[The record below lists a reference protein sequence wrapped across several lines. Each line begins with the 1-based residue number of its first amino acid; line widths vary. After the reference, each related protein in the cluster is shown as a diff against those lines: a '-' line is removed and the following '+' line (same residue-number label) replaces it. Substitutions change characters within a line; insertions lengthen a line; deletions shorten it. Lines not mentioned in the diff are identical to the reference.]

1 MYDVKPVTTAHET
14 ACGPAC
20 LKMMLG
26 FYGQD
31 VDLETLIRECGT
43 KITGST
49 AKDLMV
55 AGRKYGLEMR
65 AFKMDAEEICKQ
77 DRPAIILWKLV
88 HFCVFCGVDN
98 EDNVWICN
106 PDSGRFSMPK
116 STFERFFSKFCLFN
130 GDPDEMFS
138 DDYFGEN
145 PEEPDYFND

>member
-1 MYDVKPVTTAHET
+1 MYDVKPVTTEHAT
-14 ACGPAC
+14 ACGPTC
-20 LKMMLG
+20 LKMLLG
-26 FYGQD
+26 YYGQD
-31 VDLETLIRECGT
+31 VDLDELIRECGT

-55 AGRKYGLEMR
+55 AGRKYGLDLR

-88 HFCVFCGVDN
+88 HFCVFCGVDQ
-98 EDNVWICN
+98 DGNVWICN
-106 PDSGRFSMPK
+106 PSSGRFSMPR
-116 STFERFFSKFCLFN
+116 STFERYFSKICIFN